1 MTSKRRKPKPKSKPC
16 AGCAH
21 YRSETGSRGGKEI
34 CHYILD
40 TGEPRGCPPEECDKR
55 VTQLQ
60 QKTGIEMPFNHEA
73 YELRR
78 AMRCGDKERAIFARG
93 RINVL
98 PTGETNF
105 AIECKT
111 RRYPKMK
118 LKPGDHVRGTAG
130 HDHMFTGPD
139 LLEAVVLDT
148 WEDGKVLIQIM
159 KHET

>member
-1 MTSKRRKPKPKSKPC
+1 MTSKRRKPNSKFKPC
-16 AGCAH
+16 EGCAH

-40 TGEPRGCPPEECDKR
+40 TGEPRGCPPEQCDKR

-60 QKTGIEMPFNHEA
+60 QKTGIEMPFDYEA

-93 RINVL
+93 RINVS
-98 PTGETNF
+98 PVGETNF

-111 RRYPKMK
+111 RRTPK
-118 LKPGDHVRGTAG
+118 
-130 HDHMFTGPD
+130 
-139 LLEAVVLDT
+139 
-148 WEDGKVLIQIM
+148 
-159 KHET
+159 